1 MLVAVKPFI
10 LKPTVM
16 EFLTRKDT
24 VQFSTMIYVP
34 ELHFKV
40 DDCEAVLWELNLGL
54 R

>member
-16 EFLTRKDT
+16 EFLTRNHI
-24 VQFSTMIYVP
+24 VQFLMMIYVP

-40 DDCEAVLWELNLGL
+40 DDLIHFC
-54 R
+54 